1 MVNLG
6 FTEQEKKMFDGAI
19 NSGWQHCF
27 TNAEEDVNM
36 EVNEW
41 VSRGRPHV
49 LSVVAR
55 IGNFTAVLDTGYGR
69 MFLLDT
75 NTNEIAQTRQHVAIL
90 NNVVFL
96 DKEYYGTKH
105 WLFIADEAEE
115 YAVKLGNLFDLIQD
129 KKLTEA
135 EQLLDEL
142 GSKLSPNCT
151 ELNKARLMLKKEQ
164 HRATLHA
171 DNDGNSAGLAT
182 D

>member
-6 FTEQEKKMFDGAI
+6 FTEQEKKMFVGAI
-19 NSGWQHCF
+19 NSGHPHCF
-27 TNAEEDVNM
+27 TNAEESVNM
-36 EVNEW
+36 SLESW
-41 VSRGRPHV
+41 VRARRPHV

-55 IGNFTAVLDTGYGR
+55 IGNYTGVLDTGYGR
-69 MFLLDT
+69 LFLLDT
-75 NTNEIAQTRQHVAIL
+75 NTGEVAQALNHVAHL
-90 NNVVFL
+90 NRAVFL
-96 DKEYYGTKH
+96 DKEYYGTKN

-115 YAVKLGNLFDLIQD
+115 YAIELGNLFDLIQD

-151 ELNKARLMLKKEQ
+151 ELLKAKMMLKKEQ

-171 DNDGNSAGLAT
+171 DNDANSGGLAT

>member
-6 FTEQEKKMFDGAI
+6 FTKQEKRLFTDVI
-19 NSGWQHCF
+19 RSGHLNYF
-27 TNAEEDVNM
+27 TNVGESVNI
-36 EVNEW
+36 ELDEW
-41 VSRGRPHV
+41 VRRGRPHV

-55 IGNFTAVLDTGYGR
+55 IGNYTAVLDTGYGK

-75 NTNEIAQTRQHVAIL
+75 NTGEVAQALNHVAHL
-90 NNVVFL
+90 NRAVFL
-96 DKEYYGTKH
+96 DKEYYGTKN

-115 YAVKLGNLFDLIQD
+115 YAVELGNLFDLIQD

-142 GSKLSPNCT
+142 SSKLSPNCT
-151 ELNKARLMLKKEQ
+151 ELLKAKMMLRKEQ

-171 DNDGNSAGLAT
+171 DNDANSGGLAT